1 MMPKTICNDILFLFL
16 PFGSQVALLILTMQK
31 TLLMCLIR
39 AVVTTQERDL
49 EVIMGDF
56 PKSSTESAV
65 AAKMSSI
72 MRKAVEANTEGIL
85 MPLLKSLVSRVL

>member
-1 MMPKTICNDILFLFL
+1 MMTKTICNAILFFFL
-16 PFGSQVALLILTMQK
+16 PFGSQVTLLILTMQK

-72 MRKAVEANTEGIL
+72 MRKAVEANTEGIIL
-85 MPLLKSLVSRVL
+85 PLLKSLVSRVL